1 MTNRKFTFHAVAAA
15 MALVLTSI
23 NASAQ
28 SATTSVFASGLR
40 TPTKIIISPKG
51 NLLVAEAGN
60 GPNSGR
66 ISIVDQT
73 TGNRRTLVDGLPS
86 GFAPPEGD
94 PSGPSGLEMRGR
106 TLFVVI
112 GAGDGTISG
121 PVPGTEIPNPN
132 PSSPFLSSVLSVR
145 LSPQAEDTTQ
155 GFTITAADQ
164 TALLTRGFMKLAD
177 AAGNELTVELVTNFR
192 NFTPDPTPDL
202 PTNVRASN
210 PFGVVLRGST
220 LYVVDAS
227 QNLVWE
233 VDSDTGAT
241 RTFVTFAPKA
251 NPLPF
256 GPPFID
262 VVPDNIRLIGKS
274 LLVPFLTGFPFPGGA
289 AEVRKIRLVNTANEP
304 FITGLSSA
312 IDVLP
317 AKNSS
322 DQDQFFTLEFSANML
337 ANGPGRLSRFDS
349 VGGSRVVL
357 VDNLISPTCLA
368 QNPTTGDLY
377 VVEIFTGRIIKV
389 KVT

>member
-1 MTNRKFTFHAVAAA
+1 MTNRKFTLYAIAGA
-15 MALVLTSI
+15 MALALTSI

-28 SATTSVFASGLR
+28 SATTSVFATGLR
-40 TPTKIIISPKG
+40 APTKIFISPKG

-60 GPNSGR
+60 GPNTGR
-66 ISIVDQT
+66 ISIIDPAT
-73 TGNRRTLVDGLPS
+73 ANRRTLVDGLPS

-112 GAGDGTISG
+112 GSGDGTING

-132 PSSPFLSSVLSVR
+132 PSSPFLSSVLSIR
-145 LSPQAEDTTQ
+145 LSPLAEDTTQ
-155 GFTITAADQ
+155 GFTISAADQ

-177 AAGNELTVELVTNFR
+177 GAGNELTVELVTNFR
-192 NFTPDPTPDL
+192 NFIPDPTPDL
-202 PTNVRASN
+202 LTNVRSSD
-210 PFGVVLRGST
+210 PFGVVLRWTT

-227 QNLVWE
+227 LNLVWE
-233 VDSDTGAT
+233 VNSDTGAT
-241 RTFVTFAPKA
+241 QTFVTFAPKP

-262 VVPDNIRLIGKS
+262 VVPDSIRLIGKS

-304 FITGLSSA
+304 FIAGLSSA

-317 AKNSS
+317 AKDSS
-322 DQDQFFTLEFSANML
+322 GQDQFFTLEFSTNML
-337 ANGPGRLSRFDS
+337 AGAPGRLSRFDA

-357 VDNLISPTCLA
+357 VDNLISPTNLA
-368 QNPTTGDLY
+368 QDPKTGDLY

-389 KVT
+389 HVT